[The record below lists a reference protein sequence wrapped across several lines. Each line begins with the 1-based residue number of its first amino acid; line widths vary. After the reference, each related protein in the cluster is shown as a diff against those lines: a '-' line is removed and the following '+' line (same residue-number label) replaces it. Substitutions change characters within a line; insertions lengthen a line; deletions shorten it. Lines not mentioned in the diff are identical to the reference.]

1 MSHTTIDRAELR
13 LTLRD
18 PEGYERCRNCKKTK
32 DDHVNGQCLFESTS
46 FDETDLLHIKNYALN
61 SATPVRVTLHIEG
74 YRLAGTLRPISTDTG
89 WQRHGES
96 PREFTVTF
104 ASTFEPVTLD
114 LEDGNA
120 PTRT

>member
-1 MSHTTIDRAELR
+1 MSNTTIDHAELR

-18 PEGYERCRNCKKTK
+18 PEGYDRCRNCNKPQDT
-32 DDHVNGQCLFESTS
+32 HVNGQCLFESSS
-46 FDETDLLHIKNYALN
+46 FDETDLLRVKNYALGGK
-61 SATPVRVTLHIEG
+61 TPVRVTLHIAG
-74 YRLAGTLRPISTDTG
+74 YRLSGTLRPISTDTG

-114 LEDGNA
+114 LETPDA
-120 PTRT
+120 ASRA